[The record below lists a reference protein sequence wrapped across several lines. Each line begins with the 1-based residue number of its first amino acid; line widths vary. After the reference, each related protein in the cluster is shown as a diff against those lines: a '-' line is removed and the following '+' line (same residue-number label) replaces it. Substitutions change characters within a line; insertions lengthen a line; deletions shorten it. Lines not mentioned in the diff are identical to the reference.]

1 MKIDKRLRWMMLSG
15 IILVCLLLVFLF
27 FKNQGIVDV
36 KEKSSHESYTIGLV
50 LSNLKN
56 PFFNSMAIE
65 AKNEADRQGVNL
77 IILDSNDSA
86 DVEYKHLSKLVD
98 DKVDCIIVNPTDSD
112 VIYRA
117 IRYANDKAIPVLTV
131 DRASNGGIV
140 VCHIE
145 SDNQAGG
152 DMIAAYLLEVT
163 QNKGS
168 YAEIRGIEGTSAA
181 QTRSKGFN
189 DRMAK
194 DSNMSRAAVVTADF
208 DREKGK
214 MAMSEILGVH
224 PQLTALFAHN
234 DEMALGAAETAA
246 KLDSPVLIF
255 GFDGSEEAI
264 SAIEKGT
271 MTATIAQRP
280 DLLGKTAIEKAVDHL
295 NKKKI
300 EPLVL
305 VEVLLVTKESD

>member
-15 IILVCLLLVFLF
+15 FVLVCLLLVFLF

-168 YAEIRGIEGTSAA
+168 YAETRGIEGTSAA

-208 DREKGK
+208 DREKGRLA
-214 MAMSEILGVH
+214 MAEILGVP

-234 DEMALGAAETAA
+234 DEMALGAAQAAA
-246 KLDSPVLIF
+246 KIDSTVLIF
-255 GFDGSEEAI
+255 GFDGSE
-264 SAIEKGT
+264 
-271 MTATIAQRP
+271 
-280 DLLGKTAIEKAVDHL
+280 KT
-295 NKKKI
+295 
-300 EPLVL
+300 
-305 VEVLLVTKESD
+305 